1 MQVTLRQDMPARSED
16 VVGLVM
22 VEAEEDWAADSA
34 EDKVLVE
41 AGDSDGILSMDTDTR
56 PTDLDM

>member
-1 MQVTLRQDMPARSED
+1 MPARFED

-34 EDKVLVE
+34 EDGVWVE
-41 AGDSDGILSMDTDTR
+41 VEDSAGILSMVTDTR
-56 PTDLDM
+56 PMDLGT